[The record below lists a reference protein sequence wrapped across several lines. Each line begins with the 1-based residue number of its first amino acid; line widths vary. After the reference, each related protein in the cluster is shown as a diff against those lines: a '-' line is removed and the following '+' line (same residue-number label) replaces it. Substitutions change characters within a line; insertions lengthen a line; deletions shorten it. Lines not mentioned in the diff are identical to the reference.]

1 MTHILGTN
9 AHTAEPITTVLKR
22 LPAMNVLGAFANSA
36 LLNVVPYAVHGAL
49 VGTGGVAW
57 HALVADVV
65 VSEDGDGEE

>member
-1 MTHILGTN
+1 MTHILSTN

-36 LLNVVPYAVHGAL
+36 L
-49 VGTGGVAW
+49 VGTEGVAW

-65 VSEDGDGEE
+65 IGEDGDGED